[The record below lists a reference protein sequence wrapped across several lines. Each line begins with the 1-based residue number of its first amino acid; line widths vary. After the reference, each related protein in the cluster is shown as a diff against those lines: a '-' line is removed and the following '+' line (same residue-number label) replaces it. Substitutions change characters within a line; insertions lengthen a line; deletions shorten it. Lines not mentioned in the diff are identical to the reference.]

1 MSCPICGANCRCK
14 KAGPGGICCSCHRHK
29 ARKVLE
35 SIPLEQSNEIREAL
49 ARHIRDIE
57 REESSRLFRE
67 NGDGA

>member
-14 KAGPGGICCSCHRHK
+14 KAGSGGICCSCHKHK

-35 SIPLEQSNEIREAL
+35 SIPREQSTEIREAL
-49 ARHIRDIE
+49 ERHIREIQCEKD
-57 REESSRLFRE
+57 SRLFPE